1 VGELFK
7 VFKGILI
14 SWIANF
20 NLSGVTRMTE
30 LTAAQFALVY
40 NVFSFTIA
48 SMGAAFIFFLAIRSQ
63 VAPKYRGALVISS
76 IVVAIA
82 CYHYLRIFNSWNDAF
97 TMTGGMYT
105 PSGKPFND
113 AYRYV
118 DWLLTVPLLL
128 VELVAVLAL
137 PKNQREGLFGKL
149 AIAAFLMIALGYPGE
164 IATDNMTRAI
174 WGTLSSIPFVYILT
188 VLWGKLGTAIE
199 SQPGEA
205 KVYLTNIRLL
215 LLLTWGFYPITYMLP
230 MFGINPQSAV
240 VGVQVGYAISDV
252 LAKAF
257 YGVMIYWIARAKS
270 ENEGFTAA
278 SH

>member
-1 VGELFK
+1 
-7 VFKGILI
+7 
-14 SWIANF
+14 
-20 NLSGVTRMTE
+20 MTE
-30 LTAAQFALVY
+30 LSAGQFSLVY
-40 NVFSFTIA
+40 NMFSLTIA
-48 SMGAAFIFFLAIRSQ
+48 SMGAAFIFFLASRSQ
-63 VAPKYRGALVISS
+63 VAPKYRGALTVSS
-76 IVVAIA
+76 LVVAIA
-82 CYHYLRIFNSWNDAF
+82 CYHYFRIFNSWNEAF
-97 TMTGGMYT
+97 TLSGAVYT

-164 IATDNMTRAI
+164 IATDNTTRAI
-174 WGTLSSIPFVYILT
+174 WGTLSSIPFVYILMI
-188 VLWGKLGTAIE
+188 LWGKLGAAIE

-230 MFGINPQSAV
+230 MFGIDPQSSV
-240 VGVQVGYAISDV
+240 VGIQVGYAVADV

-270 ENEGFTAA
+270 ENEGFADAA
-278 SH
+278 H

>member
-1 VGELFK
+1 
-7 VFKGILI
+7 
-14 SWIANF
+14 
-20 NLSGVTRMTE
+20 MTE
-30 LTAAQFALVY
+30 LTAAQFSLVY
-40 NVFSFTIA
+40 NMFSLTIA
-48 SMGAAFIFFLAIRSQ
+48 SMGAAFIFFLASRSS
-63 VAPKYRGALVISS
+63 VAPKYRGALTVSAL
-76 IVVAIA
+76 VVAIA
-82 CYHYLRIFNSWNDAF
+82 CYHYFRIFNSWNEAF
-97 TMTGGMYT
+97 TLSGAVYA

-164 IATDNMTRAI
+164 VATDNTTRAI
-174 WGTLSSIPFVYILT
+174 WGTLSSIPFVYILMI
-188 VLWGKLGTAIE
+188 LWGKLGAAIE

-230 MFGINPQSAV
+230 MFGIDPQSSV
-240 VGVQVGYAISDV
+240 VGIQVGYAVADV

-270 ENEGFTAA
+270 ENEGFADAA
-278 SH
+278 H

>member
-1 VGELFK
+1 
-7 VFKGILI
+7 
-14 SWIANF
+14 
-20 NLSGVTRMTE
+20 MTE
-30 LTAAQFALVY
+30 LTASQFSLVY

-48 SMGAAFIFFLAIRSQ
+48 SMGAAFIFFLAARSQ
-63 VAPKYRGALVISS
+63 VAPKYRGALLISS
-76 IVVAIA
+76 LVVAIA
-82 CYHYLRIFNSWNDAF
+82 CYHYFRIFNSWNEAF
-97 TMTGGMYT
+97 NMNGNMYM

-164 IATDNMTRAI
+164 VATDNTTRAV
-174 WGTLSSIPFVYILT
+174 WGTLSSIPFAYILM

-215 LLLTWGFYPITYMLP
+215 LILTWGFYPITYMLP
-230 MFGINPQSAV
+230 MFGIQPQSAV
-240 VGVQVGYAISDV
+240 VGIQVGYAISDV

-270 ENEGFTAA
+270 EAEGFTAA
-278 SH
+278 AH

>member
-1 VGELFK
+1 
-7 VFKGILI
+7 
-14 SWIANF
+14 
-20 NLSGVTRMTE
+20 MTE
-30 LTAAQFALVY
+30 LSSAQFSLVY
-40 NVFSFTIA
+40 NMFSLTIA
-48 SMGAAFIFFLAIRSQ
+48 SMGAAFIFFLASRSS
-63 VAPKYRGALVISS
+63 VAPKYRGALTVSS
-76 IVVAIA
+76 LVVAIA
-82 CYHYLRIFNSWNDAF
+82 CYHYFRIFNSWNEAF
-97 TMTGGMYT
+97 TLSGAVYT

-164 IATDNMTRAI
+164 IATDNTTRAI
-174 WGTLSSIPFVYILT
+174 WGTLSSIPFVYILMI
-188 VLWGKLGTAIE
+188 LWGKLGAAIE

-230 MFGINPQSAV
+230 MFGIDPQSSV
-240 VGVQVGYAISDV
+240 VGIQVGYAVADV

-270 ENEGFTAA
+270 ENEGFADAA
-278 SH
+278 H